1 MNIRSKITWPL
12 FAAALV
18 IILDR
23 FTKNLALR
31 FITSPIIINRFFSFD
46 LALNRGISWGLLHF
60 TGAIGFFIVSVM
72 VAAILCGI
80 IIWAYRVYQ
89 RGGNVMGHAL
99 IIAGGFSNMFDR
111 FLFGGV
117 VDFISVS
124 LNGWNWALFNIAD
137 VAIDVGVLLLLIQSL
152 YEKQSD

>member
-12 FAAALV
+12 LAAMLV
-18 IILDR
+18 VILDR
-23 FTKNLALR
+23 FTKNVALR
-31 FITSPIIINRFFSFD
+31 LITGPVVINRFLSFD

-60 TGAIGFFIVSVM
+60 TGTIGFFIVSFT

-80 IIWAYRVYQ
+80 MWWAYRVYQ

-99 IIAGGFSNMFDR
+99 IIAGGLSNMIDR
-111 FLFGGV
+111 FLCGGV
-117 VDFISVS
+117 IDFISVS

-137 VAIDVGVLLLLIQSL
+137 VAIDVGVLFLLVQSF
-152 YEKQSD
+152 YDKKHN